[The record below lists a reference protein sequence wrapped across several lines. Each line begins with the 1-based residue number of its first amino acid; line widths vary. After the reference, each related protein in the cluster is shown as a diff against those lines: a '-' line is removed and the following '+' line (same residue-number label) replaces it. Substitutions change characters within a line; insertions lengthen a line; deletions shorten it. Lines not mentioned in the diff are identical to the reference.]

1 MTSLSRQGYS
11 IKKEYYDDKDLNIVK
26 KELTVEVQ
34 NHMFDHIEPKI
45 YSLYRENKTKLY
57 LPKYYGL
64 QRFGIPDRNV
74 IGQGETR
81 PNMNFVGTLRDYQV
95 EQVDAFLNA
104 CDDPTKMGGIVSI
117 GCGGG
122 KTVIAI
128 NIACRLKLKTLFI
141 SHKDFLNVQF
151 AERVKMFSPDSS
163 IGIIKQN
170 KIDIENKDFVVGSLQ
185 SIAMRDYDAD
195 IFKDFGLVIID
206 EVHHCSAE
214 VFSQALIKTCSPF
227 VLGLSATLNRKDG
240 LRKVFEW
247 FIGKPVIKLIN
258 NTDDNDIDVKYYHFT
273 SNNLEYNRIETMFNG
288 KISAVKMLGNVVSY
302 KPRIQF
308 IVEAIKENMTKE
320 RQLLVLSERKA
331 LLNDIYT
338 LLNNDTD
345 FDYTMGYYIGGMS
358 QTKLNESAK
367 ANIILATT
375 HMSSEGLDIPT
386 LNSLILVSPMSDIE
400 QSVGRILR
408 SKVSD
413 RIIKPLIIDIVDN
426 FSIFTTR
433 FNKRKAYYKKKH
445 TLYILFFLK

>member
-11 IKKEYYDDKDLNIVK
+11 IKKEYYDEKDLNIVR

-34 NHMFDHIEPKI
+34 NHMFDHIEPKK

-81 PNMNFVGTLRDYQV
+81 PNMNFVGSLRDYQI
-95 EQVDAFLNA
+95 EQVDAFLNV

-170 KIDIENKDFVVGSLQ
+170 KVDIENKDFVVGSLQ
-185 SIAMRDYDAD
+185 SIAMRDYDPD

-247 FIGKPVIKLIN
+247 FIGKPVIKIIN

-273 SNNLEYNRIETMFNG
+273 SNNPEYNRIETMFNG

-338 LLNNDTD
+338 FLNNDTD

-358 QTKLNESAK
+358 QTKLNDSAK

-426 FSIFTTR
+426 FSIFTNR
-433 FNKRKAYYKKKH
+433 FNKRKAYYKKKK
-445 TLYILFFLK
+445 YNIM

>member
-11 IKKEYYDDKDLNIVK
+11 IKKDHYDEKDINIIK

-34 NHMFDHIEPKI
+34 NHMFEHLEAKK
-45 YSLYRENKTKLY
+45 YSLYQENKSKLY
-57 LPKYYGL
+57 IPKYYGL
-64 QRFGIPDRNV
+64 QRFGIPERNV

-81 PNMNFVGTLRDYQV
+81 PNMNFVGSLRDYQL

-163 IGIIKQN
+163 VGIIKQN
-170 KIDIENKDFVVGSLQ
+170 KIKVEDKDFVVGSLQ
-185 SIAMRDYDAD
+185 SIAMRDYDTD

-214 VFSQALIKTCSPF
+214 VFSKALIKTCSPF

-247 FIGKPVIKLIN
+247 FIGIPVIKPIN
-258 NTDDNDIDVKYYHFT
+258 NTDDNDIDVIYYHF
-273 SNNLEYNRIETMFNG
+273 NADNLEYNKIETMFNG
-288 KISAVKMLGNVVSY
+288 KISAVKMLGNVVAY
-302 KPRIQF
+302 KPRILF
-308 IVEAIKENMTKE
+308 IVNAIVENMNKD
-320 RQLLVLSERKA
+320 RQLLVLSERK
-331 LLNDIYT
+331 LLLAEIYK
-338 LLNNDTD
+338 LLSNLEGFN
-345 FDYTMGYYIGGMS
+345 YTMGYYIGGMS

-413 RIIKPLIIDIVDN
+413 RIVKPLIIDIVDN
-426 FSIFTTR
+426 FSIFTNR
-433 FNKRKAYYKKKH
+433 FNKRKAYYKKK
-445 TLYILFFLK
+445 K

>member
-11 IKKEYYDDKDLNIVK
+11 IKKEHYDEKDINIIK

-34 NHMFDHIEPKI
+34 NHMFEHLEAKK
-45 YSLYRENKTKLY
+45 YSLYQENKSKLY
-57 LPKYYGL
+57 IPKYYGL
-64 QRFGIPDRNV
+64 QRFGIPERNV

-81 PNMNFVGTLRDYQV
+81 PNMNFVGSLRDYQI

-163 IGIIKQN
+163 VGIIKQN
-170 KIDIENKDFVVGSLQ
+170 KIKVEDKDFVVGSLQ
-185 SIAMRDYDAD
+185 SIAMRDYDTD

-214 VFSQALIKTCSPF
+214 VFSKALIKTCSPF

-247 FIGKPVIKLIN
+247 FIGIPVIKPIN
-258 NTDDNDIDVKYYHFT
+258 NTDDNDIDVIYYHF
-273 SNNLEYNRIETMFNG
+273 NADNLEYNKIETMFNG
-288 KISAVKMLGNVVSY
+288 KISAVKMLGNVVAY
-302 KPRIQF
+302 KPRILF
-308 IVEAIKENMTKE
+308 IVNAIIENMNKD
-320 RQLLVLSERKA
+320 RQLLVLSERK
-331 LLNDIYT
+331 LLLAEIYK
-338 LLNNDTD
+338 LLNNLEG
-345 FDYTMGYYIGGMS
+345 FNYTMGYYIGGMS

-375 HMSSEGLDIPT
+375 HMSSEGLDIPS

-413 RIIKPLIIDIVDN
+413 RIVKPLIIDIVDN
-426 FSIFTTR
+426 FSIFTNR
-433 FNKRKAYYKKKH
+433 FNKRRAYYKKKKYNIK
-445 TLYILFFLK
+445 TIT

>member
-11 IKKEYYDDKDLNIVK
+11 VKKAEYDEKDLNMIK
-26 KELTVEVQ
+26 KELTVKVQ
-34 NHMFDHIEPKI
+34 NHMFEHIDAKE
-45 YSLYRENKTKLY
+45 YFLYRENEAKLY

-64 QRFGIPDRNV
+64 QRFGIPERNV

-81 PNMNFVGTLRDYQV
+81 PNMNFVGTLRDYQI

-104 CDDPTKMGGIVSI
+104 CDDPIKMGGIVSI

-151 AERVKMFSPDSS
+151 AERVKMFSPDST

-170 KIDIENKDFVVGSLQ
+170 KINIENKDFVVGSLQ
-185 SIAMRDYDAD
+185 SIAMRDYDPS

-258 NTDDNDIDVKYYHFT
+258 NTDDNDIDVKYYNFV
-273 SNNLEYNRIETMFNG
+273 SNDPEYNRIETMFNG

-320 RQLLVLSERKA
+320 RQLLVLSERKS
-331 LLNDIYT
+331 LLNEIYK

-358 QTKLNESAK
+358 QTKLNDSAK

-426 FSIFTTR
+426 FSIFTNR
-433 FNKRKAYYKKKH
+433 FNKRKAYYKKKK
-445 TLYILFFLK
+445 YNII

>member
-11 IKKEYYDDKDLNIVK
+11 VKKSEYDEKDLNMIK
-26 KELTVEVQ
+26 KELTVKVQ
-34 NHMFDHIEPKI
+34 NHMFEHIDAKE
-45 YSLYRENKTKLY
+45 YCLYRENQDKLY

-64 QRFGIPDRNV
+64 QRFGIPERNV
-74 IGQGETR
+74 IGQGESR
-81 PNMNFVGTLRDYQV
+81 PNMNFVGSLRDYQIQ
-95 EQVDAFLNA
+95 QVDAFLNA
-104 CDDPTKMGGIVSI
+104 CDDPIKMGGIVSI

-170 KIDIENKDFVVGSLQ
+170 KVDIKNKDFVVGSLQ
-185 SIAMRDYDAD
+185 SIAMRDYDQS

-214 VFSQALIKTCSPF
+214 VFSKALIKTCSPF

-247 FIGKPVIKLIN
+247 FIGNPVIKLIN
-258 NTDDNDIDVKYYHFT
+258 NTDDNDIDVKYYHF
-273 SNNLEYNRIETMFNG
+273 NADNPEYNRIETMFNG

-345 FDYTMGYYIGGMS
+345 FDYTMGYYIGGMT
-358 QTKLNESAK
+358 QKKLNESAK

-426 FSIFTTR
+426 FSIFTNR
-433 FNKRKAYYKKKH
+433 FNKRKAYYKKKK
-445 TLYILFFLK
+445 YNIM

>member
-11 IKKEYYDDKDLNIVK
+11 IKKEYYDEKDLNIVR

-34 NHMFDHIEPKI
+34 NHMFDHIEPKK
-45 YSLYRENKTKLY
+45 YTLYRENKTKLY

-81 PNMNFVGTLRDYQV
+81 SNMNFVGSLRDYQV

-104 CDDPTKMGGIVSI
+104 CDDPSKMGGIVSI

-151 AERVKMFSPDSS
+151 AERVKMFSPDST

-170 KIDIENKDFVVGSLQ
+170 KVDIENKDFVVGSLQ
-185 SIAMRDYDAD
+185 SIAMRDYDPD

-273 SNNLEYNRIETMFNG
+273 SNNPEYNRIETMFNG

-338 LLNNDTD
+338 LLNNNNTD

-426 FSIFTTR
+426 FSIFTNR
-433 FNKRKAYYKKKH
+433 FNKRKAYYKKKK
-445 TLYILFFLK
+445 YNIM

>member
-11 IKKEYYDDKDLNIVK
+11 IKKEYYDEKDLNIVR

-34 NHMFDHIEPKI
+34 NHMFDHIEPKK

-81 PNMNFVGTLRDYQV
+81 PNMNFVGSLRDYQV

-104 CDDPTKMGGIVSI
+104 CDNPTKMGGIVSI
-117 GCGGG
+117 KCGGG

-151 AERVKMFSPDSS
+151 AERVKMFSPDST

-170 KIDIENKDFVVGSLQ
+170 KVDIDNKDFVVGSLQ
-185 SIAMRDYDAD
+185 SIAMRDYDPD

-247 FIGKPVIKLIN
+247 FIGKQVIKLIN
-258 NTDDNDIDVKYYHFT
+258 NTDDNDIDVKYYYFI
-273 SNNLEYNRIETMFNG
+273 SNNPEYNRIETMFNG

-302 KPRIQF
+302 KPRTQF

-338 LLNNDTD
+338 LLNNDSD

-413 RIIKPLIIDIVDN
+413 RILKPLIIDIVDN

-433 FNKRKAYYKKKH
+433 FNKRKAYYKKKK
-445 TLYILFFLK
+445 YNIM

>member
-11 IKKEYYDDKDLNIVK
+11 VKKSEYDETDINMIK
-26 KELTVEVQ
+26 KELTVKVQ
-34 NHMFDHIEPKI
+34 NHMFQHIDGKE
-45 YSLYRENKTKLY
+45 YCLYRENQTKLY

-64 QRFGIPDRNV
+64 QRFGIPERN
-74 IGQGETR
+74 IINQGESR
-81 PNMNFVGTLRDYQV
+81 PNMNFVGTLRDYQIQ
-95 EQVDAFLNA
+95 QVDAFLNA
-104 CDDPTKMGGIVSI
+104 CNDPIKMGGIVSI

-151 AERVKMFSPDSS
+151 AERVKMFSPNST

-170 KIDIENKDFVVGSLQ
+170 KINIENKDFVVGSLQ
-185 SIAMRDYDAD
+185 SIAMRDYDPS

-214 VFSQALIKTCSPF
+214 VFSKALIKTCSPF

-258 NTDDNDIDVKYYHFT
+258 NTDDNDIDVKYYHF
-273 SNNLEYNRIETMFNG
+273 NADNPEYNRIETMFNG

-302 KPRIQF
+302 RPRIQF

-320 RQLLVLSERKA
+320 RQLLVLSERKS

-386 LNSLILVSPMSDIE
+386 LNSLILVSPMGDIE

-426 FSIFTTR
+426 FSIFINR
-433 FNKRKAYYKKKH
+433 FNKRKTYYKKKK
-445 TLYILFFLK
+445 YNIM

>member
-11 IKKEYYDDKDLNIVK
+11 IKKEYYGDKDLNIVK

-34 NHMFDHIEPKI
+34 NHMFDHIEPKK

-64 QRFGIPDRNV
+64 QRFGIPERNV

-81 PNMNFVGTLRDYQV
+81 PNMNFVGSLRDYQV

-185 SIAMRDYDAD
+185 SIAMRDYDPD

-214 VFSQALIKTCSPF
+214 VFSNALIKTCSPF

-273 SNNLEYNRIETMFNG
+273 SNNTEYNRIETMFNG

-331 LLNDIYT
+331 LLNEIYKM
-338 LLNNDTD
+338 LDNDDD
-345 FDYTMGYYIGGMS
+345 FDYTIGYYIGGMS

-413 RIIKPLIIDIVDN
+413 RIIKPLIIDIVDS
-426 FSIFTTR
+426 FSIFTNR
-433 FNKRKAYYKKKH
+433 FNKRKAYYKKKK
-445 TLYILFFLK
+445 YNIM

>member
-11 IKKEYYDDKDLNIVK
+11 IKKDHYDENDINIIK

-34 NHMFDHIEPKI
+34 NHMFEHLEAKK
-45 YSLYRENKTKLY
+45 YSLYQENKSKLY
-57 LPKYYGL
+57 IPKYYGL
-64 QRFGIPDRNV
+64 QRFGIPERNV

-81 PNMNFVGTLRDYQV
+81 PNMNFVGSLRDYQL

-163 IGIIKQN
+163 VGIIKQN
-170 KIDIENKDFVVGSLQ
+170 KIKVEDKDFVVGSLQ
-185 SIAMRDYDAD
+185 SIAMRDYDTD

-214 VFSQALIKTCSPF
+214 VFSKALIKTCSPF

-247 FIGKPVIKLIN
+247 FIGIPVIKPIN
-258 NTDDNDIDVKYYHFT
+258 NTDDNDIDVIYYHF
-273 SNNLEYNRIETMFNG
+273 NADNLEYNKIETMFNG
-288 KISAVKMLGNVVSY
+288 KISAVKMLGNVVAY
-302 KPRIQF
+302 KPRILF
-308 IVEAIKENMTKE
+308 IVNAIVENMNKD
-320 RQLLVLSERKA
+320 RQLLVLSERK
-331 LLNDIYT
+331 LLLAEIYK
-338 LLNNDTD
+338 LLSNLEGFN
-345 FDYTMGYYIGGMS
+345 YTMGYYIGGMS

-375 HMSSEGLDIPT
+375 HMSSEGLDIPS

-413 RIIKPLIIDIVDN
+413 RIVKPLIIDIVDN
-426 FSIFTTR
+426 FSIFTNR
-433 FNKRKAYYKKKH
+433 FNKRRAYYKKKKYNIK
-445 TLYILFFLK
+445 TIT

>member
-11 IKKEYYDDKDLNIVK
+11 IKKEYYGDKDLNIVK

-34 NHMFDHIEPKI
+34 NHMFDHIEPKK

-64 QRFGIPDRNV
+64 QRFGIPERNV

-81 PNMNFVGTLRDYQV
+81 PNMNFVGSLRDYQV

-185 SIAMRDYDAD
+185 SIAMRDYDPD

-214 VFSQALIKTCSPF
+214 VFSNALIKTCSPF

-247 FIGKPVIKLIN
+247 FIGKPVIKLSN

-273 SNNLEYNRIETMFNG
+273 SNNTEYNRIETMFNG

-331 LLNDIYT
+331 LLNEIYKM
-338 LLNNDTD
+338 LDNDDD
-345 FDYTMGYYIGGMS
+345 FDYTIGYYIGGMS

-413 RIIKPLIIDIVDN
+413 RIIKPLIIDIVDS
-426 FSIFTTR
+426 FSIFTNR
-433 FNKRKAYYKKKH
+433 FNKRKAYYKKKK
-445 TLYILFFLK
+445 YNIM

>member
-11 IKKEYYDDKDLNIVK
+11 IKKDHYDEKDINIIK

-34 NHMFDHIEPKI
+34 NHMFEHLEAKK
-45 YSLYRENKTKLY
+45 YSLYQENKSKLY
-57 LPKYYGL
+57 IPKYYGL
-64 QRFGIPDRNV
+64 QRFGIPERNV

-81 PNMNFVGTLRDYQV
+81 PNMNFVGSLRDYQI

-163 IGIIKQN
+163 VGIIKQN
-170 KIDIENKDFVVGSLQ
+170 KIKVEDKDFVVGSLQ
-185 SIAMRDYDAD
+185 SIAMRDYDTD

-214 VFSQALIKTCSPF
+214 VFSKALIKTCSPF

-247 FIGKPVIKLIN
+247 FIGIPVIKPIN
-258 NTDDNDIDVKYYHFT
+258 NTDDNDIDVIYYHF
-273 SNNLEYNRIETMFNG
+273 NADNLEYNKIETMFNG
-288 KISAVKMLGNVVSY
+288 KISAVKMLGNVVAY
-302 KPRIQF
+302 KPRILF
-308 IVEAIKENMTKE
+308 IVNAIVENMNKD
-320 RQLLVLSERKA
+320 RQLLVLSERK
-331 LLNDIYT
+331 LLLAEIYK
-338 LLNNDTD
+338 LLSNLEGFN
-345 FDYTMGYYIGGMS
+345 YTMGYYIGGMS

-413 RIIKPLIIDIVDN
+413 RIVKPLIIDIVDN
-426 FSIFTTR
+426 FSIFTNR
-433 FNKRKAYYKKKH
+433 FNKRKAYYKKKKYNV
-445 TLYILFFLK
+445 TNIT

>member
-11 IKKEYYDDKDLNIVK
+11 IKKDHYDEKDINIIK

-34 NHMFDHIEPKI
+34 NHMFEHLEAKK
-45 YSLYRENKTKLY
+45 YSLYQENKSKLY
-57 LPKYYGL
+57 IPKYYGL
-64 QRFGIPDRNV
+64 QRFGIPERNV

-81 PNMNFVGTLRDYQV
+81 PNMNFVGSLRDYQL

-163 IGIIKQN
+163 VGIIKQN
-170 KIDIENKDFVVGSLQ
+170 KIKVEDKDFVVGSLQ
-185 SIAMRDYDAD
+185 SIAMRDYDTD

-214 VFSQALIKTCSPF
+214 VFSKALIKTCSPF

-247 FIGKPVIKLIN
+247 FIGIPVIKPIN
-258 NTDDNDIDVKYYHFT
+258 NTDDNDIDVIYYHF
-273 SNNLEYNRIETMFNG
+273 NADNLEYNKIETMFNG
-288 KISAVKMLGNVVSY
+288 KISAVKMLGNVVAY
-302 KPRIQF
+302 KPRILF
-308 IVEAIKENMTKE
+308 IVNAIVENMNKD
-320 RQLLVLSERKA
+320 RQLLVLSERK
-331 LLNDIYT
+331 LLLAEIYK
-338 LLNNDTD
+338 LLSNLED
-345 FDYTMGYYIGGMS
+345 FNYTMGYYIGGMS
-358 QTKLNESAK
+358 QTKLNESSK
-367 ANIILATT
+367 KDIILATT

-413 RIIKPLIIDIVDN
+413 RIVKPLIIDIVDN
-426 FSIFTTR
+426 FSIFTNR
-433 FNKRKAYYKKKH
+433 FNKRKAYYKKKKYNV
-445 TLYILFFLK
+445 TNIT

>member
-11 IKKEYYDDKDLNIVK
+11 IKKEYYDEKDLNVVR
-26 KELTVEVQ
+26 KELTVEIQ
-34 NHMFDHIEPKI
+34 NHMFDHIEPKK

-81 PNMNFVGTLRDYQV
+81 PNMNFVGSLRDYQV

-151 AERVKMFSPDSS
+151 AERVKMFSPDST

-170 KIDIENKDFVVGSLQ
+170 KVDIDDKDFVVGSLQ
-185 SIAMRDYDAD
+185 SIAMRDYDPD

-214 VFSQALIKTCSPF
+214 VFSNALIKTCSPF

-247 FIGKPVIKLIN
+247 FIGKPVIKIIN

-273 SNNLEYNRIETMFNG
+273 SNNPEYNRIETMFNG

-358 QTKLNESAK
+358 QTKLNDSAK

-426 FSIFTTR
+426 FSIFTNR
-433 FNKRKAYYKKKH
+433 FNKRKAYYKKKK
-445 TLYILFFLK
+445 YNIM

>member
-11 IKKEYYDDKDLNIVK
+11 IKKEYYDEKDLNIVR

-34 NHMFDHIEPKI
+34 NHMFDHIEPKK
-45 YSLYRENKTKLY
+45 YTLYRENKTKLY

-81 PNMNFVGTLRDYQV
+81 SNMNFVGSLRDYQV

-104 CDDPTKMGGIVSI
+104 CDDPSKMGGIVSI

-151 AERVKMFSPDSS
+151 AERVKMFSPDST

-170 KIDIENKDFVVGSLQ
+170 KVDIENKDFVVGSLQ
-185 SIAMRDYDAD
+185 SIAMRDYDPD

-273 SNNLEYNRIETMFNG
+273 SNNPEYNRIETMFNG

-338 LLNNDTD
+338 LLNNDGD

-426 FSIFTTR
+426 FSIFTNR
-433 FNKRKAYYKKKH
+433 FNKRKAYYKKKK
-445 TLYILFFLK
+445 YNII

>member
-11 IKKEYYDDKDLNIVK
+11 IKKEYYDEKDLNIVR

-34 NHMFDHIEPKI
+34 NHMFDHIEPKK

-81 PNMNFVGTLRDYQV
+81 PNMNFVGSLRDYQV

-104 CDDPTKMGGIVSI
+104 CDNPTKMGGIVSI
-117 GCGGG
+117 KCGGG

-151 AERVKMFSPDSS
+151 AERVKMFSPDST

-170 KIDIENKDFVVGSLQ
+170 KVDIDNKDFVVGSLQ
-185 SIAMRDYDAD
+185 SIAMRDYDPD

-258 NTDDNDIDVKYYHFT
+258 NTDDNDIDVKYYYFI
-273 SNNLEYNRIETMFNG
+273 SNNPEYNRIETMFNG

-302 KPRIQF
+302 KPRTQF

-338 LLNNDTD
+338 LLNNDSD

-413 RIIKPLIIDIVDN
+413 RILKPLIIDIVDN

-433 FNKRKAYYKKKH
+433 FNKRKAYYKKKK
-445 TLYILFFLK
+445 YNIM

>member
-34 NHMFDHIEPKI
+34 NHMFDHIEPKK

-81 PNMNFVGTLRDYQV
+81 PNMNFVGSLRDYQI

-185 SIAMRDYDAD
+185 SIAMRDYDPD

-258 NTDDNDIDVKYYHFT
+258 NTDDNDIDVKYYNFT
-273 SNNLEYNRIETMFNG
+273 SNNPEYNRIETMFNG

-345 FDYTMGYYIGGMS
+345 FDYTIGYYIGGMS
-358 QTKLNESAK
+358 QTKLNDSAK

-413 RIIKPLIIDIVDN
+413 RIIKPLIIDIVDS
-426 FSIFTTR
+426 FSIFTNR
-433 FNKRKAYYKKKH
+433 FNKRKAYYKKKK
-445 TLYILFFLK
+445 YNII

>member
-11 IKKEYYDDKDLNIVK
+11 IKKDHYDEKDINIIK

-34 NHMFDHIEPKI
+34 NHMFEHLEAKK
-45 YSLYRENKTKLY
+45 YSLYQENKSKLY
-57 LPKYYGL
+57 IPKYYGL
-64 QRFGIPDRNV
+64 QRFGIPERNV

-81 PNMNFVGTLRDYQV
+81 PNMNFVGSLRDYQL

-163 IGIIKQN
+163 VGIIKQN
-170 KIDIENKDFVVGSLQ
+170 KIKVEDKDFVVGSLQ
-185 SIAMRDYDAD
+185 SIAMRDYDTD

-214 VFSQALIKTCSPF
+214 VFSKALIKTCSPF

-247 FIGKPVIKLIN
+247 FIGIPVIKPIN
-258 NTDDNDIDVKYYHFT
+258 NTDDNDIDVIYYHF
-273 SNNLEYNRIETMFNG
+273 NADNLEYNKIETMFNG
-288 KISAVKMLGNVVSY
+288 KISAVKMLGNVVAY
-302 KPRIQF
+302 KPRILF
-308 IVEAIKENMTKE
+308 IVNAIVENMNKD
-320 RQLLVLSERKA
+320 RQLLVLSERK
-331 LLNDIYT
+331 LLLAEIYK
-338 LLNNDTD
+338 LLSNLEGFN
-345 FDYTMGYYIGGMS
+345 YTMGYYIGGMS

-413 RIIKPLIIDIVDN
+413 RIVKPLIIDIVDN
-426 FSIFTTR
+426 FSIFTNR
-433 FNKRKAYYKKKH
+433 FNKRKAYYKKKKYNV
-445 TLYILFFLK
+445 TNIT

>member
-11 IKKEYYDDKDLNIVK
+11 IKKEHYDEKDINIIK

-34 NHMFDHIEPKI
+34 NHMFEHLEAKK
-45 YSLYRENKTKLY
+45 YSLYQENKSKLY
-57 LPKYYGL
+57 IPKYYGL
-64 QRFGIPDRNV
+64 QRFGIPERNV

-81 PNMNFVGTLRDYQV
+81 PNMNFVGSLRDYQI

-163 IGIIKQN
+163 VGIIKQN
-170 KIDIENKDFVVGSLQ
+170 KIKVEDKDFVVGSLQ
-185 SIAMRDYDAD
+185 SIAMRDYDTD

-214 VFSQALIKTCSPF
+214 VFSKALIKTCSPF

-247 FIGKPVIKLIN
+247 FIGKPVIKIIN
-258 NTDDNDIDVKYYHFT
+258 NTDDNDIDVKYYHF
-273 SNNLEYNRIETMFNG
+273 NADNLEYNRIETMFNG

-302 KPRIQF
+302 KPRILF

-320 RQLLVLSERKA
+320 RQLLVLSERK
-331 LLNDIYT
+331 LLLEEIYK
-338 LLNNDTD
+338 LLSNIEGFN
-345 FDYTMGYYIGGMS
+345 YTMGYYIGGMS

-433 FNKRKAYYKKKH
+433 FNKRKAYYKKKK
-445 TLYILFFLK
+445 YNIII

>member
-11 IKKEYYDDKDLNIVK
+11 IKKEYYGDKDLNIVK

-34 NHMFDHIEPKI
+34 NHMFDHIEPKK

-64 QRFGIPDRNV
+64 QRFGIPERNV

-81 PNMNFVGTLRDYQV
+81 HNMNFVGSLRDYQV

-185 SIAMRDYDAD
+185 SIAMRDYDPD

-214 VFSQALIKTCSPF
+214 VFSNALIKTCSPF

-247 FIGKPVIKLIN
+247 FIGKPVIKLSN

-273 SNNLEYNRIETMFNG
+273 SNNTEYNRIETMFNG

-331 LLNDIYT
+331 LLNEIYKM
-338 LLNNDTD
+338 LDNDDD
-345 FDYTMGYYIGGMS
+345 FDYTIGYYIGGMT
-358 QTKLNESAK
+358 QKKLNESAK

-413 RIIKPLIIDIVDN
+413 RIIKPLIIDIVDS
-426 FSIFTTR
+426 FSIFTNR
-433 FNKRKAYYKKKH
+433 FNKRKAYYKKKK
-445 TLYILFFLK
+445 YNIM

>member
-11 IKKEYYDDKDLNIVK
+11 IKKEYYGDKDLNIVK

-34 NHMFDHIEPKI
+34 NHMFDHIEPKK

-64 QRFGIPDRNV
+64 QRFGIPERNV

-81 PNMNFVGTLRDYQV
+81 HNMNFVGSLRDYQV

-185 SIAMRDYDAD
+185 SIAMRDYDPD

-214 VFSQALIKTCSPF
+214 VFSNALIKTCSPF

-247 FIGKPVIKLIN
+247 FIGKPVVKLIN

-273 SNNLEYNRIETMFNG
+273 SNNSEYNRIETMFNG

-331 LLNDIYT
+331 LLNEIYKM
-338 LLNNDTD
+338 LDNDDD
-345 FDYTMGYYIGGMS
+345 FDYTIGYYIGGMS

-413 RIIKPLIIDIVDN
+413 RIIKPLIIDIVDS
-426 FSIFTTR
+426 FSIFTNR
-433 FNKRKAYYKKKH
+433 FNKRKAYYKKKK
-445 TLYILFFLK
+445 YNIM

>member
-11 IKKEYYDDKDLNIVK
+11 IKKEHYDEKDLDIVR

-34 NHMFDHIEPKI
+34 NHMFEHLEAKK
-45 YSLYRENKTKLY
+45 YSLYQENKNKLY
-57 LPKYYGL
+57 IPKYYGL
-64 QRFGIPDRNV
+64 QRFGIPERNV

-81 PNMNFVGTLRDYQV
+81 PNMNFVGSLRDYQL

-163 IGIIKQN
+163 VGIIKQN
-170 KIDIENKDFVVGSLQ
+170 KIEVEDKDFVVGSLQ
-185 SIAMRDYDAD
+185 SIAMRDYDTD

-214 VFSQALIKTCSPF
+214 VFSKALIKTCSPF

-247 FIGKPVIKLIN
+247 FIGKPVIKPIN
-258 NTDDNDIDVKYYHFT
+258 NTDDNDIDVIYYHFNA
-273 SNNLEYNRIETMFNG
+273 NNLEYNKIETMFNG
-288 KISAVKMLGNVVSY
+288 KISAIKMLGNVVTY
-302 KPRIQF
+302 KPRILF
-308 IVEAIKENMTKE
+308 IVEAIKENMNKD
-320 RQLLVLSERKA
+320 RQLLVLSERK
-331 LLNDIYT
+331 LLLTEIYK
-338 LLNNDTD
+338 LLSNIEGFN
-345 FDYTMGYYIGGMS
+345 YTMGYYIGGMS

-386 LNSLILVSPMSDIE
+386 LNSLIL
-400 QSVGRILR
+400 
-408 SKVSD
+408 K
-413 RIIKPLIIDIVDN
+413 
-426 FSIFTTR
+426 
-433 FNKRKAYYKKKH
+433 
-445 TLYILFFLK
+445 

>member
-11 IKKEYYDDKDLNIVK
+11 IKKEYYGDKDLNIVK

-34 NHMFDHIEPKI
+34 NHMFDHIEPKK

-64 QRFGIPDRNV
+64 QRFGIPERNV

-81 PNMNFVGTLRDYQV
+81 HNMNFVGSLRDYQV

-151 AERVKMFSPDSS
+151 AERVKMFSHDSS

-185 SIAMRDYDAD
+185 SIAMRDYDPD

-214 VFSQALIKTCSPF
+214 VFSNALIKTCSPF

-247 FIGKPVIKLIN
+247 FIGKPVIKLSN

-273 SNNLEYNRIETMFNG
+273 SNNTEYNRIETMFNG

-331 LLNDIYT
+331 LLNEIYKM
-338 LLNNDTD
+338 LDNDDD
-345 FDYTMGYYIGGMS
+345 FDYTIGYYIGGMS

-413 RIIKPLIIDIVDN
+413 RIIKPLIIDIVDS
-426 FSIFTTR
+426 FSIFTNR
-433 FNKRKAYYKKKH
+433 FNKRKAYYKKKK
-445 TLYILFFLK
+445 YNIM

>member
-11 IKKEYYDDKDLNIVK
+11 IKKEHYDEKDINIIK

-34 NHMFDHIEPKI
+34 NHMFEHLEAKK
-45 YSLYRENKTKLY
+45 YSLYQENKSKLY
-57 LPKYYGL
+57 IPKYYGL
-64 QRFGIPDRNV
+64 QRFGIPERNV

-81 PNMNFVGTLRDYQV
+81 PNMNFVGSLRDYQI

-163 IGIIKQN
+163 VGIIKQN
-170 KIDIENKDFVVGSLQ
+170 KIKVEDKDFVVGSLQ
-185 SIAMRDYDAD
+185 SIAMRDYDTD

-214 VFSQALIKTCSPF
+214 VFSKALIKTCSPF

-247 FIGKPVIKLIN
+247 FIGIPVIKPIN
-258 NTDDNDIDVKYYHFT
+258 NTDDNDIDVIYYHF
-273 SNNLEYNRIETMFNG
+273 NADNLEYNKIETMFNG
-288 KISAVKMLGNVVSY
+288 KISAVKMLGNVVAY
-302 KPRIQF
+302 KPRILF
-308 IVEAIKENMTKE
+308 IVNAIVENMNKD
-320 RQLLVLSERKA
+320 RQLLVLSERK
-331 LLNDIYT
+331 LLLAEIYK
-338 LLNNDTD
+338 LLNNLEG
-345 FDYTMGYYIGGMS
+345 FNYTMGYYIGGMS

-375 HMSSEGLDIPT
+375 HMSSEGLDIPS

-413 RIIKPLIIDIVDN
+413 RIVKPLIIDIVDN
-426 FSIFTTR
+426 FSIFTNR
-433 FNKRKAYYKKKH
+433 FNKRRAYYKKKKYNIK
-445 TLYILFFLK
+445 TIT

>member
-11 IKKEYYDDKDLNIVK
+11 IKKDHYDEKDINIIK

-34 NHMFDHIEPKI
+34 NHMFEHLEAKK
-45 YSLYRENKTKLY
+45 YSLYQENKSKLY
-57 LPKYYGL
+57 IPKYYGL
-64 QRFGIPDRNV
+64 QRFGIPERNV

-81 PNMNFVGTLRDYQV
+81 PNMNFVGSLRDYQI

-163 IGIIKQN
+163 VGIIKQN
-170 KIDIENKDFVVGSLQ
+170 KIKVEDKDFVVGSLQ
-185 SIAMRDYDAD
+185 SIAMRDYDTD

-214 VFSQALIKTCSPF
+214 VFSKALIKTCSPF

-247 FIGKPVIKLIN
+247 FIGIPVIKPIN
-258 NTDDNDIDVKYYHFT
+258 NTDDNDIDVIYYHF
-273 SNNLEYNRIETMFNG
+273 NADNLEYNKIETMFNG
-288 KISAVKMLGNVVSY
+288 KISAVKMLGNVVAY
-302 KPRIQF
+302 KPRILF
-308 IVEAIKENMTKE
+308 IVNAIVENMNKD
-320 RQLLVLSERKA
+320 RQLLVLSERK
-331 LLNDIYT
+331 LLLAEIYK
-338 LLNNDTD
+338 LLNNLEG
-345 FDYTMGYYIGGMS
+345 FNYTMGYYIGGMS

-375 HMSSEGLDIPT
+375 HMSSEGLDIPS

-413 RIIKPLIIDIVDN
+413 RIVKPLIIDIVDN
-426 FSIFTTR
+426 FSIFTNR
-433 FNKRKAYYKKKH
+433 FNKRRAYYKKKKYNIK
-445 TLYILFFLK
+445 TIT

>member
-1 MTSLSRQGYS
+1 MTSLSKQGYS
-11 IKKEYYDDKDLNIVK
+11 IKKEYYDEKDLNIVR

-34 NHMFDHIEPKI
+34 NHMFDHIEPKK
-45 YSLYRENKTKLY
+45 YKLYRENKTKLY

-81 PNMNFVGTLRDYQV
+81 SNMNFVGSLRDYQV
-95 EQVDAFLNA
+95 EQVNAFLNA

-170 KIDIENKDFVVGSLQ
+170 KVDIENKDFVVGSLQ
-185 SIAMRDYDAD
+185 SIAMRDYDPS

-273 SNNLEYNRIETMFNG
+273 SNNPEYNRIETMFNG

-338 LLNNDTD
+338 LLNNDGNNTD
-345 FDYTMGYYIGGMS
+345 FDYTIGYYIGGMT
-358 QTKLNESAK
+358 QKKLNESAK

-413 RIIKPLIIDIVDN
+413 RIIKPLIIDIVDS
-426 FSIFTTR
+426 FSIFINR
-433 FNKRKAYYKKKH
+433 FNKRKAYYKKKK
-445 TLYILFFLK
+445 YNIM

>member
-26 KELTVEVQ
+26 NELTVEVQ
-34 NHMFDHIEPKI
+34 NHMFDHIEPKK

-57 LPKYYGL
+57 IPKYYGL
-64 QRFGIPDRNV
+64 QKFGIPDRNV

-81 PNMNFVGTLRDYQV
+81 PNMNFVGSLRDYQI

-104 CDDPTKMGGIVSI
+104 CDDPIKMGGIVSI

-170 KIDIENKDFVVGSLQ
+170 KVDIKNKDFVVGSLQ
-185 SIAMRDYDAD
+185 SIAMRDYDPD

-273 SNNLEYNRIETMFNG
+273 SNNPEYNRIETMFNG

-338 LLNNDTD
+338 LLNTDTD
-345 FDYTMGYYIGGMS
+345 FDYTIGYYIGGMT
-358 QTKLNESAK
+358 QKKLNESAK

-413 RIIKPLIIDIVDN
+413 RIIKPLIIDIVDS
-426 FSIFTTR
+426 FSIFINR
-433 FNKRKAYYKKKH
+433 FNKRKAYYKKKK
-445 TLYILFFLK
+445 YNIM

>member
-11 IKKEYYDDKDLNIVK
+11 IKKEYYDEKDLNIVR

-34 NHMFDHIEPKI
+34 NHMFDHIEPKK
-45 YSLYRENKTKLY
+45 YRLYRENKTKLY

-81 PNMNFVGTLRDYQV
+81 PNMNFVGSLRDYQV

-151 AERVKMFSPDSS
+151 AERVKMFSPDST

-170 KIDIENKDFVVGSLQ
+170 KVDIENKDFVVGSLQ
-185 SIAMRDYDAD
+185 SIAMRDYDPD

-273 SNNLEYNRIETMFNG
+273 SNNPEYNRIETMFNG

-302 KPRIQF
+302 KPRTQF

-338 LLNNDTD
+338 LLNNNSD

-433 FNKRKAYYKKKH
+433 FNKRKAYYKKKK
-445 TLYILFFLK
+445 YNIM

>member
-11 IKKEYYDDKDLNIVK
+11 IKKEYYDEKDLNIVR

-34 NHMFDHIEPKI
+34 NHMFDHIEPKK

-81 PNMNFVGTLRDYQV
+81 PNMNFVGSLRDYQV

-104 CDDPTKMGGIVSI
+104 CDNPTKMGGIVSI
-117 GCGGG
+117 KCGGG

-151 AERVKMFSPDSS
+151 AERVKMFSPDST

-170 KIDIENKDFVVGSLQ
+170 KVDIKNKDFVVGSLQ
-185 SIAMRDYDAD
+185 SIAMRDYDPD

-247 FIGKPVIKLIN
+247 FIGKPVIKIIN
-258 NTDDNDIDVKYYHFT
+258 NTDDNDIDVKYYNFT
-273 SNNLEYNRIETMFNG
+273 SNNPEYNRIETMFNG

-358 QTKLNESAK
+358 QTKLNDSAK

-426 FSIFTTR
+426 FSIFTNR
-433 FNKRKAYYKKKH
+433 FNKRKAYYKKKK
-445 TLYILFFLK
+445 YNII